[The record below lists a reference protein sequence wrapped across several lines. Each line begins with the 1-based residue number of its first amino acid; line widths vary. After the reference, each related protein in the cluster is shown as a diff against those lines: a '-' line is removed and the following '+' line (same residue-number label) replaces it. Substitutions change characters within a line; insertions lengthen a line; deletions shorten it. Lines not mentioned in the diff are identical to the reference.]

1 MMTILLD
8 PVSNSTEETESVR
21 WGLASGQLKL
31 ILLGK
36 KIIW

>member
-8 PVSNSTEETESVR
+8 PVSGSTEETESVR
-21 WGLASGQLKL
+21 WSSASSHLKL